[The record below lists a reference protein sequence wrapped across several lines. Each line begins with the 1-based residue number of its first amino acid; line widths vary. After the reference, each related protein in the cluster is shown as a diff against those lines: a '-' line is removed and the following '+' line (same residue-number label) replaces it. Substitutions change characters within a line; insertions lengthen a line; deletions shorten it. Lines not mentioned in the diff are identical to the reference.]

1 MLIPESNYEFNPL
14 ENANTVIINLNAK
27 ARYLRFVF
35 TKNTGANAGQ
45 LAELEV
51 YAAQ

>member
-14 ENANTVIINLNAK
+14 ENANTVIINLNTK